1 MHPKLEDILR
11 EKERELKLHEKFLGL
26 ARLCDAEVFP
36 RSSAPL
42 RAHVESLK
50 RLVELL
56 VPAPNDRRSEMFSGE
71 LFILLCVLYL
81 HDTGAANWYGWS
93 GAGEILRAMDARS
106 RALFLNAEIAGRL
119 GFPMKAME
127 LVDSLIFSV
136 KKIPMEWE
144 ITDGA
149 SKAIIRNGPM
159 LGAIF
164 DFAHLLWDICTAD
177 SGHSA
182 LKREQTHDLRPPCAT
197 ALAVDS
203 REGIISV
210 TCKPRG
216 PYQVHVLDRVKE
228 HVETRFNRF
237 RDAVNGRLGFQYKQI
252 VWDIADCAD
261 PRRPPGQP
269 GYAITP
275 FQGVPY
281 LRSEEASRLLDKLFR
296 YRHVIV
302 VGDFS
307 AGKTTMITSFAVP
320 QLRFVSP
327 NVFYAEIWDRP
338 VHEIREA
345 IAKAG
350 FIPPGA
356 TVDIISICKK
366 LLKGG
371 PCFFII
377 DGAERLKT
385 VNPDEWEKLERFV
398 GFCLEHE
405 NAYLAVLGDREEFFS
420 WYKPFRSMSLS
431 AVFEAGSIEHIAALS
446 LPWEALP
453 REVVNE
459 KAEEALRAAPDRNEL
474 REIVSVL
481 AGSGAKTTLSRY
493 NPEDIRFET
502 LIPIERI
509 SSCLDLLQEKGIV
522 RRHEASGG
530 AFWALSSRQLMA
542 PLRQCLGLD
551 EFAGKREVREE
562 LRRAGEEGSF
572 LDPERLDVIEDLQ
585 AGMMFTKKETGLILG
600 SMVLHGKDW
609 ALFLEKAEREVRG
622 FDGEP
627 ILPLLERE
635 QPEVRMGALR
645 LLVRA
650 RDDALINPL
659 LAHLRKETA
668 PELRA
673 FLVEGL
679 VGAGKRKTVVAL
691 MGALAEMED
700 RDERIKAID
709 SISRLPAR
717 NAVNLLLEIANAEKD
732 PEMIDRIDY
741 WLYKLEE

>member
-1 MHPKLEDILR
+1 
-11 EKERELKLHEKFLGL
+11 
-26 ARLCDAEVFP
+26 
-36 RSSAPL
+36 
-42 RAHVESLK
+42 
-50 RLVELL
+50 
-56 VPAPNDRRSEMFSGE
+56 
-71 LFILLCVLYL
+71 
-81 HDTGAANWYGWS
+81 
-93 GAGEILRAMDARS
+93 
-106 RALFLNAEIAGRL
+106 
-119 GFPMKAME
+119 
-127 LVDSLIFSV
+127 
-136 KKIPMEWE
+136 
-144 ITDGA
+144 
-149 SKAIIRNGPM
+149 M
-159 LGAIF
+159 LGALF
-164 DFAHLLWDICTAD
+164 DFAHLLWDIFTVDA
-177 SGHSA
+177 GHSV
-182 LKREQTHDLRPPCAT
+182 LKREQTHDLRPPCET
-197 ALAVDS
+197 ALAIDS
-203 REGIISV
+203 REGIISA

-216 PYQVHVLDRVKE
+216 PYQVHALDRVKE
-228 HVETRFNRF
+228 HLETRFNRF

-252 VWDIADCAD
+252 IWDIADCTD
-261 PRRPPGQP
+261 RRRPPDRP

-281 LRSEEASRLLDKLFR
+281 LRLEEASRLLDKLFR

-302 VGDFS
+302 VGDVS
-307 AGKTTMITSFAVP
+307 AGKTTMMTSFVVP

-338 VHEIREA
+338 VHEIRET

-356 TVDIISICKK
+356 SVDIISICKK

-385 VNPDEWEKLERFV
+385 VNADEWEKLERFV

-420 WYKPFRSMSLS
+420 WYKPFKGLSLS
-431 AVFEAGSIEHIAALS
+431 AVFEAGPVQRQDVAALS

-453 REVVNE
+453 RGIVNE

-481 AGSGAKTTLSRY
+481 AGGGAKTLSRY

-509 SSCLDLLQEKGIV
+509 FLSQP
-522 RRHEASGG
+522 ASGEG
-530 AFWALSSRQLMA
+530 DRSQARGVGTSFLGLSSRQLMT
-542 PLRQCLGLD
+542 PLHQCLGLD
-551 EFAGKREVREE
+551 EFAGKREVRET

-572 LDPERLDVIEDLQ
+572 LDPERLDMIEELQ
-585 AGMMFTKKETGLILG
+585 DGMMFTKKETGLILG
-600 SMVLHGKDW
+600 SMVLHGRDW
-609 ALFLEKAEREVRG
+609 TLFLDKAEREVRG

-627 ILPLLERE
+627 MLPLLAHDEAE
-635 QPEVRMGALR
+635 IRMGVLR

-668 PELRA
+668 PELRG
-673 FLVEGL
+673 FLVEGF

-691 MGALAEMED
+691 MSALAEMGD
-700 RDERIKAID
+700 RDARIKAID

-717 NAVNLLLEIANAEKD
+717 NAVNLLLEIANVEKD
-732 PEMIDRIDY
+732 PEMIDRID
-741 WLYKLEE
+741 LLAVEA